1 MTGSKPV
8 ALPLGY
14 INEYTITYHLDGGT
28 NSTSNPATYVEGN
41 GGLTTPLADA
51 SKSGHVFRG
60 WYTDGSFTNQFTVI
74 TPDTAGNL
82 DLYAKYI
89 EIYTITYVLNGGTM
103 ADPVSQTYT
112 SEDAAI
118 VYPVPSKANAI
129 FEGWYKSADFSGSPV
144 ASQPKGTA
152 GNITLYAKWKNIYR
166 IYVYYNTFGTVSCN
180 GSVIPNHSYFE
191 VEEGDSLTMYF
202 NPLSTSY
209 YPYNCTVNNVKKGSI
224 SSLTLEDIR
233 DNQVVSVTFAPTFA
247 RPMTGDS
254 SRLLLWAGLM
264 TFSGAAAG
272 ILLGR
277 KKKKQQ

>member
-1 MTGSKPV
+1 MTGD
-8 ALPLGY
+8 
-14 INEYTITYHLDGGT
+14 II
-28 NSTSNPATYVEGN
+28 
-41 GGLTTPLADA
+41 
-51 SKSGHVFRG
+51 
-60 WYTDGSFTNQFTVI
+60 
-74 TPDTAGNL
+74 
-82 DLYAKYI
+82 LYAKFI
-89 EIYTITYVLNGGTM
+89 PIYTITYVLNGGAM
-103 ADPVSQTYT
+103 SDPTSQTYT
-112 SEDAAI
+112 EEDAAI

-180 GSVIPNHSYFE
+180 GSVIPNRSYFE

-209 YPYNCTVNNVKKGSI
+209 YPYNCTVNNVKKGSV

-254 SRLLLWAGLM
+254 SRLLLWTGLM

-277 KKKKQQ
+277 KKKKRQ

>member
-1 MTGSKPV
+1 
-8 ALPLGY
+8 
-14 INEYTITYHLDGGT
+14 
-28 NSTSNPATYVEGN
+28 
-41 GGLTTPLADA
+41 
-51 SKSGHVFRG
+51 
-60 WYTDGSFTNQFTVI
+60 
-74 TPDTAGNL
+74 
-82 DLYAKYI
+82 
-89 EIYTITYVLNGGTM
+89 
-103 ADPVSQTYT
+103 
-112 SEDAAI
+112 
-118 VYPVPSKANAI
+118 
-129 FEGWYKSADFSGSPV
+129 
-144 ASQPKGTA
+144 
-152 GNITLYAKWKNIYR
+152 
-166 IYVYYNTFGTVSCN
+166 
-180 GSVIPNHSYFE
+180 
-191 VEEGDSLTMYF
+191 MYF

>member
-1 MTGSKPV
+1 MTLY
-8 ALPLGY
+8 ADY

-51 SKSGHVFRG
+51 SKSGYVFRG
-60 WYTDGSFTNQFTVI
+60 WYTDASFTNQFTVI

-152 GNITLYAKWKNIYR
+152 GNITLYAKWKSIYR

-180 GSVIPNHSYFE
+180 GSVIPNRSYFE

-224 SSLTLEDIR
+224 SSLTLENIR

-264 TFSGAAAG
+264 AFSGVAAG
-272 ILLGR
+272 VLLGR